1 MSSKGLSELAAPKT
15 NNSEDSPFKCARF
28 NRSRTH
34 SEGQLARIVNSQNV
48 ETFSEGC
55 RRATAKARRARNKP
69 VATPCHCMVDLVATE
84 KTMAWIVADVDH
96 LGGKPRVR
104 DTRISVA
111 LLLEWLA
118 AGMTIGEIAKEYP
131 SLTEES
137 IRGVLEELAHS
148 DLLAPSENPSRRE
161 HA

>member
-1 MSSKGLSELAAPKT
+1 MATSRRGMI
-15 NNSEDSPFKCARF
+15 DSLGMENAM
-28 NRSRTH
+28 
-34 SEGQLARIVNSQNV
+34 G
-48 ETFSEGC
+48 
-55 RRATAKARRARNKP
+55 
-69 VATPCHCMVDLVATE
+69 
-84 KTMAWIVADVDH
+84 WIVSDADH

-148 DLLAPSENPSRRE
+148 ELLTPSENPSRRE